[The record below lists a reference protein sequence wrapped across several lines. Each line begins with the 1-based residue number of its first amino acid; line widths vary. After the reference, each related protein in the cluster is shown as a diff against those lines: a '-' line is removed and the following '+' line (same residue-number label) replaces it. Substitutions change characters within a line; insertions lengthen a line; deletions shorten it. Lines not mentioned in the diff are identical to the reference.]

1 MFLTLILAVPTSAL
15 ALLLLLASPTEPTI
29 LAASAKENP
38 APPGMVFLKKEH
50 DVVIGFEDDAAKDL
64 IISHDGGMM
73 TIWGETPAH
82 EVDVD
87 DFFLMSTEVTNEQF
101 AEYVKASGSMP
112 PTLWA
117 KDAIEVARRAFLE
130 EAGKEREEAR
140 AAGKPLPEK
149 VLFDSDNWWKKN
161 WEKEETDWKVPSEL
175 RALPVVEVSFKQAEA
190 YARWAGLRLMTEF
203 EFQRAVR
210 GKTENLYPW
219 GSNWLPKNVV
229 CAENAK
235 DRLAKVGSRT
245 GGMTADG
252 IYDLPGSVWEWTSSK
267 YLPYPKYMTSTV
279 MISSKSNSRVENLIV
294 EWDES
299 LYVVVGGSY
308 KNGAIA
314 ARASTRQGEYSDETT
329 TAMGFRCA
337 ASPRVGIDIANLIE
351 RADVPRSIRSNYK
364 FDMSLTIAMDRWK
377 WRKGEAGERL
387 DNYAVITDYDYV
399 LFTPV
404 ADLTSSNPKGLGDDT
419 VTDGPLILG
428 FLSTTLPLTSPR
440 LEPGT
445 YIVGWR
451 GKGTNR
457 TKPKSDEPNED
468 DDDEEAGPAKRPLRD
483 FEVPFDDKLEN
494 LVFFNQSGDPM
505 LAHPFAGVES
515 KKLKQGTM
523 AVKFVAANEKKEI
536 PSHEEIIIGAV
547 VPAGSRGLLF
557 DIKLVVPSGAT
568 AGDWR
573 KQ

>member
-1 MFLTLILAVPTSAL
+1 MFPTFSIAVPTSAL
-15 ALLLLLASPTEPTI
+15 ALACFLAAPTEPTTPA
-29 LAASAKENP
+29 LASKENS
-38 APPGMVFLKKEH
+38 APPGMVFLPKERK
-50 DVVIGFEDDAAKDL
+50 VVIGFEDDAAKDL
-64 IISHDGGMM
+64 IISHDGGLM

-82 EVDVD
+82 KVAVD

-101 AEYVKASGSMP
+101 AEYVKAAGSMP

-130 EAGKEREEAR
+130 ESGKARAEAR

-149 VLFDSDNWWKKN
+149 VLFDADTWWRKN
-161 WEKEETDWKVPSEL
+161 WEDADWDVPEEIA
-175 RALPVVEVSFKQAEA
+175 ALPVVEVSHKQAEA

-229 CAENAK
+229 CAENAN
-235 DRLAKVGSRT
+235 DRLAEVGSRP
-245 GGMTADG
+245 GGMTAEG

-267 YLPYPKYMTSTV
+267 YLPYPNYQTSTV
-279 MISSKSNSRVENLIV
+279 KISSKSNSRVENLIV

-299 LYVVVGGSY
+299 LFVVVGGSY

-337 ASPRVGIDIANLIE
+337 ASPTVGLDIANLIE
-351 RADVPRSIRSNYK
+351 RAEVPRSIRSNYK

-377 WRKGEAGERL
+377 YRKGKAGERL

-404 ADLTSSNPKGLGDDT
+404 AELNSSNPAAMGKKT

-428 FLSTTLPLTSPR
+428 FLSTTLPLTSPP

-445 YIVGWR
+445 YVVGWR
-451 GKGTNR
+451 AAGVNR
-457 TKPKSDEPNED
+457 EKEKDPNEV
-468 DDDEEAGPAKRPLRD
+468 DEEEEEGPTKRPLRD
-483 FEVPFDDKLEN
+483 FEVPFDEKKEN

-536 PSHEEIIIGAV
+536 PSHEEIVIGAV

-557 DIKLVVPSGAT
+557 DIKLVVPSGTT